1 MQKAVITHANSAAM
15 QKVSLGV
22 CRTPRNKSTTSKS
35 TYHALD
41 LHSAAVDTFVATTST
56 GTAVRVPLS
65 ERGSIHTTSV
75 DLLVHSCTVLMGR
88 RKAIFLEIHYFH
100 VLTSPLGRKFH
111 ADSKNGLKKF
121 HMISEGPKFF
131 D

>member
-56 GTAVRVPLS
+56 STGTAVRVPLS

-75 DLLVHSCTVLMGR
+75 DLLVHSCTVLLG
-88 RKAIFLEIHYFH
+88 
-100 VLTSPLGRKFH
+100 GRK
-111 ADSKNGLKKF
+111 
-121 HMISEGPKFF
+121 
-131 D
+131 